1 MLYLL
6 DTNVCIRFLNGTSTP
21 VKQQLEATRRSDIAV
36 CSVVKAE
43 LFYGVMRSRN
53 PSQSLI
59 RYREFLDPFVS
70 LPFDDEAA
78 IVYGQIRADLS
89 AKGTP
94 IGPNDLQIAA
104 IALTHNLT
112 LVTHNTRE
120 FNRVDGLQI
129 EDWEIEG

>member
-6 DTNVCIRFLNGTSTP
+6 DTNVCIRVLNGTSSS
-21 VKQQLEATRRSDIAV
+21 VKKRLAAKRQIDIAV

-43 LFYGVMRSRN
+43 LFYGALRSRN
-53 PSQSLI
+53 PGKTLTQ
-59 RYREFLDPFVS
+59 YREFLDPFVS

-78 IVYGQIRADLS
+78 IAYGQIRADL
-89 AKGTP
+89 ATKGTP

-104 IALTHNLT
+104 ISLTHNLT

-120 FNRVDGLQI
+120 FIRVEGLQF
-129 EDWEIEG
+129 EDWEVEA